1 MIKVSTYLLVTLLFL
16 VSCLSQEEQLE
27 SAFEIKDIGELSTT
41 EFTIGK
47 IIKLEDEFD
56 DENSEWYEYYK
67 KYGDRKILISCKA
80 KVKAGIDLSE
90 IDKSDIM
97 IKGNSIEITL
107 PKAKITSFSMDPS
120 DIKTEMES
128 VTGLRSNFSQEEKN
142 DFLKQG
148 EEQIRN
154 DLISTGILEEA
165 TDNATIFVRD
175 FYRQLGFE
183 SVTIKESTIND

>member
-148 EEQIRN
+148 EEQIRK
-154 DLISTGILEEA
+154 DIISTGILEEA